1 MNQDKSQIAKM
12 RKVQDVNFFSGGFI
26 EFLVPLIDDVNFKVS
41 LTSLNMMTKLFVLDV
56 VNLKDGELMQ
66 LIQKLITKLTDSKV
80 VIR

>member
-66 LIQKLITKLTDSKV
+66 LI
-80 VIR
+80 